1 MSFEGFGSMF
11 LELDGV
17 SLLHQ
22 IESLGKIGEDSS
34 GGRTR
39 LALSAQDG
47 CARDLLVQWMRELD
61 LDVQVDPLGNIF
73 GIMYGEG
80 GSSSHALMIGSHID
94 TVINAGPFDG
104 VYGVLSGLA
113 VIRAFRVAG
122 VRPSRPIIVAAFT
135 NEEGVRFQPDMLGSL
150 FFTGGISLD
159 QALAVKGV
167 DGAILEDELRKIG
180 YAGENEYIR
189 ILPAEYLELHVE
201 QGPVLD
207 RKQIDIG
214 VVENLQGISWR
225 KIDICGT
232 ANHAGTTPLSMR
244 RDAGYA
250 AARIIVFLREYAKRF
265 EDLRTT
271 VGTLHFLPDL
281 INVIPSKAVLTVD
294 MRHPNSDVLVEGEKQ
309 FLTFLD
315 ILREEEGVE
324 ISVEPLARFEP
335 VRFDEELA
343 GTIECAAKK
352 RGLSALRITS
362 GAGHDAQ
369 MLARVCKA
377 AMIFVPSK
385 DGLSHNPA
393 EYTSD
398 DQLLEGA
405 RILLDVV
412 AERLLRTGSVR

>member
-1 MSFEGFGSMF
+1 VSFEGFGSMF

-225 KIDICGT
+225 KIEICGT

-244 RDAGYA
+244 KDAGYA

-309 FLTFLD
+309 FLMFLD

>member
-1 MSFEGFGSMF
+1 
-11 LELDGV
+11 
-17 SLLHQ
+17 
-22 IESLGKIGEDSS
+22 
-34 GGRTR
+34 
-39 LALSAQDG
+39 
-47 CARDLLVQWMRELD
+47 
-61 LDVQVDPLGNIF
+61 
-73 GIMYGEG
+73 
-80 GSSSHALMIGSHID
+80 
-94 TVINAGPFDG
+94 
-104 VYGVLSGLA
+104 
-113 VIRAFRVAG
+113 
-122 VRPSRPIIVAAFT
+122 
-135 NEEGVRFQPDMLGSL
+135 
-150 FFTGGISLD
+150 
-159 QALAVKGV
+159 
-167 DGAILEDELRKIG
+167 
-180 YAGENEYIR
+180 
-189 ILPAEYLELHVE
+189 
-201 QGPVLD
+201 
-207 RKQIDIG
+207 
-214 VVENLQGISWR
+214 
-225 KIDICGT
+225 
-232 ANHAGTTPLSMR
+232 
-244 RDAGYA
+244 
-250 AARIIVFLREYAKRF
+250 
-265 EDLRTT
+265 
-271 VGTLHFLPDL
+271 
-281 INVIPSKAVLTVD
+281 

-309 FLTFLD
+309 FLMFLD

>member
-225 KIDICGT
+225 KIEICGT

-244 RDAGYA
+244 KDAGYA

-309 FLTFLD
+309 FLMFLD

>member
-225 KIDICGT
+225 KIEICGT

>member
-1 MSFEGFGSMF
+1 MSFEGFGSMS

-39 LALSAQDG
+39 LALSTQDG

-225 KIDICGT
+225 KIEICGT

>member
-1 MSFEGFGSMF
+1 MS

-22 IESLGKIGEDSS
+22 IESLGKIGEDNS

-39 LALSAQDG
+39 LALSTQDG

-225 KIDICGT
+225 KIEICGT

>member
-1 MSFEGFGSMF
+1 MSFEGFGSMS

-225 KIDICGT
+225 KIEICGT